1 MIIILH
7 SNHARETDEKEVNKL
22 FNDITTG
29 AFRRKRG
36 GGDDFDLSD
45 SDDER
50 IAARRRAKQREF
62 TKMRKALLADEKI
75 GKIADDPKKQ
85 AFFKAIED
93 RDVDDELGFL
103 DEGGED
109 EDDNSGSQDTNNGS
123 QQNKQGDI
131 GRKRPLDTAGADV
144 LNRPAAKSRR
154 TAAKKAM
161 KKPLT
166 LAEIRESVSFLID
179 GPDADAATPSSATVS
194 ENIEPQ
200 PEDAIIRARDTAS
213 PNRNTTAAQTFTN
226 PRRRPGNV
234 VDRLSLR
241 RQASSNAA
249 ATSNTNK
256 FAFHSNQTRAGP
268 GDFKRPSFLQR
279 RSASSLASM
288 SSTSGSSIGSGSSSN
303 ASVVVTSE
311 SGGVQGGR
319 KGAVNYYAAARDKE
333 REIQLKRHA
342 GGDLSSKRAAL
353 VERYRVAGGG
363 LNGLLKKDE
372 QQWE

>member
-1 MIIILH
+1 M
-7 SNHARETDEKEVNKL
+7 NKL

-50 IAARRRAKQREF
+50 IAARRRIKQREF
-62 TKMRKALLADEKI
+62 AKMRKALLADEKI
-75 GKIADDPKKQ
+75 NKIADDPKKQ

-103 DEGGED
+103 DEGEQD
-109 EDDNSGSQDTNNGS
+109 EDNSGSQDTNNGD
-123 QQNKQGDI
+123 QRNEQGDT

-179 GPDADAATPSSATVS
+179 GPDPDSATPSDPILS
-194 ENIEPQ
+194 ENTEPQ
-200 PEDAIIRARDTAS
+200 PEDAAPRAREIAS
-213 PNRNTTAAQTFTN
+213 PERGATTDESASHTDTHPQTFTH
-226 PRRRPGNV
+226 PRRRPGKV

-249 ATSNTNK
+249 ATSNSNK
-256 FAFHSNQTRAGP
+256 FAFHSNQARTGP
-268 GDFKRPSFLQR
+268 TDFKRPSFLQR
-279 RSASSLASM
+279 RSAPSLTAM
-288 SSTSGSSIGSGSSSN
+288 SSSSGSSIGGGSSLS
-303 ASVVVTSE
+303 ASSVVVTSE

-333 REIQLKRHA
+333 REMQLKRHA
-342 GGDLSSKRAAL
+342 GGDSSEKRAAL

-363 LNGLLKKDE
+363 LTGLLKKDKK
-372 QQWE
+372 QWE